1 MDKFWQHEIP
11 LPAKHEQ
18 NRIVELLEQGDLLLR
33 QRTEAGEVSDQILPS
48 LFHKMFGDPLT
59 NPKKWRIKTIGE
71 LCEVSRGASPRPI
84 TDYMGGSVPWIKIG
98 DGSSSG
104 PYLSSTA
111 EFVTEEGAAKS
122 VFVPPGSLIVANSGV
137 SCGFARIL
145 KIGGCIH
152 DGWLALLNIC
162 KDLEPLYLL
171 AFINLM
177 TLELRRRAPGGT
189 QPNLNTALMKSV
201 KLPLPPLTLQEN
213 FSKKFAELFTLR
225 TQQQDAANSIESLF
239 ATMLHR
245 AFTGELT
252 AKWREAHLKELLVE
266 MEHQAKLLRTAAET
280 N

>member
-1 MDKFWQHEIP
+1 
-11 LPAKHEQ
+11 
-18 NRIVELLEQGDLLLR
+18 
-33 QRTEAGEVSDQILPS
+33 
-48 LFHKMFGDPLT
+48 MFGDPLT